1 MTGRAKRKGIETG
14 AGLLTYIIVWA
25 ISLHV
30 HMEKTEMTAL
40 FLVPYIILSATTYLE
55 EIKRFRSLK
64 FLDENLLI
72 IAATCGALFL
82 WQAERSGRSHA
93 ALSGGKTGGGAVS
106 EPDEEIH
113 CQVHRY
119 KTGICQSERSRQRES
134 CGTAGSAAKADHSP
148 ETRGKDP
155 GRPRL

>member
-1 MTGRAKRKGIETG
+1 MTGRAKRKGIEIG

-72 IAATCGALFL
+72 IAATCGAFFVGRQKEAVGAMLL
-82 WQAERSGRSHA
+82 YQA
-93 ALSGGKTGGGAVS
+93 GKLV
-106 EPDEEIH
+106 E
-113 CQVHRY
+113 V
-119 KTGICQSERSRQRES
+119 
-134 CGTAGSAAKADHSP
+134 
-148 ETRGKDP
+148 
-155 GRPRL
+155 

>member
-1 MTGRAKRKGIETG
+1 MTGRAKRKGIEIG

-72 IAATCGALFL
+72 IAATCGAFFVGRQKEAVGAMLL
-82 WQAERSGRSHA
+82 YQAGKLVEELSLSQTKKSIARFIDIRPEYANLKEAGRER
-93 ALSGGKTGGGAVS
+93 VV
-106 EPDEEIH
+106 EPRDLQPKQII
-113 CQVHRY
+113 VL
-119 KTGICQSERSRQRES
+119 KPGERSR
-134 CGTAGSAAKADHSP
+134 
-148 ETRGKDP
+148 
-155 GRPRL
+155 